1 MALVTRALTTTCR
14 LEHMFHILIG
24 VFVLVLLLCTIEADA
39 SYQARN
45 SAASGYYTADTEK
58 VYEKGFL
65 VETVF
70 DGNKP
75 GLPHV
80 HSISTYIGTDLNMV
94 KSVVALDSTRS
105 NIVRILLPLSL
116 SSVSQV
122 LSGSPNGETGYRDGR
137 LDEALFHNPKSFTTD
152 DAGNIYIADTRNFA
166 LRKVSDV
173 TTIAGGSNM
182 TGRRDGEGKEASF
195 SNDFDVIY
203 MRSSCCLL
211 IADRGNRM
219 IREIQLPRVGG
230 SCPGN
235 SGSKLGDSPI
245 FLVALVLVGFAVG
258 GLLTTLAFQ
267 WESLVGKWKSST
279 VPQSLMTTS
288 PFIVPALNK
297 DRQMILPNPEI
308 QQHQTEQ
315 ASALQAS
322 SVGISDLMDFSDDL
336 SQTSYGLASNNMEDE
351 ARLEI
356 VESPAG
362 IDLDSKIKEVLEKF
376 HVNHPA
382 STSSS

>member
-1 MALVTRALTTTCR
+1 MALVARALTTTCR

-70 DGNKP
+70 DGNKT
-75 GLPHV
+75 GLPYV
-80 HSISTYIGTDLNMV
+80 HSISTYIGTGLNMV

-122 LSGSPNGETGYRDGR
+122 LSGSPSGETGYRDGR

-152 DAGNIYIADTRNFA
+152 DAGNIYVADPRNFA
-166 LRKVSDV
+166 LRKVSIDTGDV

-211 IADRGNRM
+211 IAD
-219 IREIQLPRVGG
+219 
-230 SCPGN
+230 
-235 SGSKLGDSPI
+235 
-245 FLVALVLVGFAVG
+245 
-258 GLLTTLAFQ
+258 
-267 WESLVGKWKSST
+267 
-279 VPQSLMTTS
+279 
-288 PFIVPALNK
+288 
-297 DRQMILPNPEI
+297 
-308 QQHQTEQ
+308 
-315 ASALQAS
+315 
-322 SVGISDLMDFSDDL
+322 
-336 SQTSYGLASNNMEDE
+336 
-351 ARLEI
+351 
-356 VESPAG
+356 
-362 IDLDSKIKEVLEKF
+362 
-376 HVNHPA
+376 
-382 STSSS
+382 

>member
-1 MALVTRALTTTCR
+1 MALVAHALTTTCR

-24 VFVLVLLLCTIEADA
+24 VSVLVLLLCTLEADA

-94 KSVVALDSTRS
+94 KSVVALDSTSS

-166 LRKVSDV
+166 LRKVSIDTGDV

-182 TGRRDGEGKEASF
+182 TGHRDGEGKEASF

-203 MRSSCCLL
+203 MHSSCCLL
-211 IADRGNRM
+211 IAD
-219 IREIQLPRVGG
+219 
-230 SCPGN
+230 
-235 SGSKLGDSPI
+235 
-245 FLVALVLVGFAVG
+245 
-258 GLLTTLAFQ
+258 
-267 WESLVGKWKSST
+267 
-279 VPQSLMTTS
+279 
-288 PFIVPALNK
+288 
-297 DRQMILPNPEI
+297 
-308 QQHQTEQ
+308 
-315 ASALQAS
+315 
-322 SVGISDLMDFSDDL
+322 
-336 SQTSYGLASNNMEDE
+336 
-351 ARLEI
+351 
-356 VESPAG
+356 
-362 IDLDSKIKEVLEKF
+362 
-376 HVNHPA
+376 
-382 STSSS
+382 

>member
-1 MALVTRALTTTCR
+1 
-14 LEHMFHILIG
+14 
-24 VFVLVLLLCTIEADA
+24 
-39 SYQARN
+39 
-45 SAASGYYTADTEK
+45 
-58 VYEKGFL
+58 
-65 VETVF
+65 
-70 DGNKP
+70 
-75 GLPHV
+75 
-80 HSISTYIGTDLNMV
+80 
-94 KSVVALDSTRS
+94 
-105 NIVRILLPLSL
+105 
-116 SSVSQV
+116 
-122 LSGSPNGETGYRDGR
+122 
-137 LDEALFHNPKSFTTD
+137 
-152 DAGNIYIADTRNFA
+152 
-166 LRKVSDV
+166 
-173 TTIAGGSNM
+173 
-182 TGRRDGEGKEASF
+182 
-195 SNDFDVIY
+195 
-203 MRSSCCLL
+203 
-211 IADRGNRM
+211 M

-245 FLVALVLVGFAVG
+245 FLVALVLVGFVVG

-267 WESLVGKWKSST
+267 WESLVGKWQSST

-288 PFIVPALNK
+288 SFVVLALNK

-315 ASALQAS
+315 VSALQAS

-376 HVNHPA
+376 CVNHPA
-382 STSSS
+382 PTSSS

>member
-1 MALVTRALTTTCR
+1 MR
-14 LEHMFHILIG
+14 
-24 VFVLVLLLCTIEADA
+24 
-39 SYQARN
+39 
-45 SAASGYYTADTEK
+45 
-58 VYEKGFL
+58 GFL

-75 GLPHV
+75 GLPYV

-122 LSGSPNGETGYRDGR
+122 LSGSPNGETGYRDGH

-152 DAGNIYIADTRNFA
+152 DAGNIYVADPRNFA
-166 LRKVSDV
+166 LRKVSIDTGDV

-235 SGSKLGDSPI
+235 SGSKLGGYLLQLC
-245 FLVALVLVGFAVG
+245 FLHALCS
-258 GLLTTLAFQ
+258 LLL
-267 WESLVGKWKSST
+267 
-279 VPQSLMTTS
+279 
-288 PFIVPALNK
+288 
-297 DRQMILPNPEI
+297 
-308 QQHQTEQ
+308 
-315 ASALQAS
+315 
-322 SVGISDLMDFSDDL
+322 L
-336 SQTSYGLASNNMEDE
+336 SGCL
-351 ARLEI
+351 
-356 VESPAG
+356 
-362 IDLDSKIKEVLEKF
+362 
-376 HVNHPA
+376 
-382 STSSS
+382 

>member
-1 MALVTRALTTTCR
+1 MALVARALTTTCR

-24 VFVLVLLLCTIEADA
+24 VFVLVLLHCTIEADA

-152 DAGNIYIADTRNFA
+152 DAGNIYVADPRNIA

-245 FLVALVLVGFAVG
+245 FLVALVLVGFVVG
-258 GLLTTLAFQ
+258 GLLTTLAFR
-267 WESLVGKWKSST
+267 WESLVGKWQSST

-288 PFIVPALNK
+288 PFVVPALNK

-362 IDLDSKIKEVLEKF
+362 IDSKMKEELEKF
-376 HVNHPA
+376 RDNHKVP
-382 STSSS
+382 TFSS

>member
-1 MALVTRALTTTCR
+1 MALVASALTTCR

-24 VFVLVLLLCTIEADA
+24 VFVLVLILCTIEAAA

-45 SAASGYYTADTEK
+45 SAVSGYYTADTEK

-75 GLPHV
+75 GLPHA

-94 KSVVALDSTRS
+94 KSVVAVDSTRS

-137 LDEALFHNPKSFTTD
+137 LDEALFHNPKSFTTN
-152 DAGNIYIADTRNFA
+152 DAGHIYVADVRNFA
-166 LRKVSDV
+166 LQKVSDV

-219 IREIQLPRVGG
+219 ISEIQLPRVGG

-235 SGSKLGDSPI
+235 SGSKLG
-245 FLVALVLVGFAVG
+245 
-258 GLLTTLAFQ
+258 GLSQ
-267 WESLVGKWKSST
+267 W
-279 VPQSLMTTS
+279 
-288 PFIVPALNK
+288 
-297 DRQMILPNPEI
+297 
-308 QQHQTEQ
+308 
-315 ASALQAS
+315 SALIA
-322 SVGISDLMDFSDDL
+322 
-336 SQTSYGLASNNMEDE
+336 T
-351 ARLEI
+351 
-356 VESPAG
+356 
-362 IDLDSKIKEVLEKF
+362 
-376 HVNHPA
+376 
-382 STSSS
+382 